1 MAKKSRNQFTVLIHF
16 FIPIFIDIYVYK
28 SSNIYI
34 YIKPMAK
41 KNKNRF
47 ALSNNTLIIINFFIS
62 IFIDIHIYKFSNI
75 YIDLN
80 SKTELNYAQKNSI
93 SFKYQQIKLYL
104 RKLKEINLH
113 L

>member
-1 MAKKSRNQFTVLIHF
+1 
-16 FIPIFIDIYVYK
+16 
-28 SSNIYI
+28 
-34 YIKPMAK
+34 MAK